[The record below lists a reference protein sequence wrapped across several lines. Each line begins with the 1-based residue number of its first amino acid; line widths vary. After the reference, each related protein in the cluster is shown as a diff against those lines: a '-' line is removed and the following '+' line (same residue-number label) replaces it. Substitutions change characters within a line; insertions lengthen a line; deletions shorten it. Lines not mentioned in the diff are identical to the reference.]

1 MKYYS
6 KYMLLID
13 LPTGQKKG
21 TLFHKRCDKNN
32 ELYWTEADG
41 LGGNKKGSPIFTLA
55 QMEQAEFFAPI
66 GEANDLILPFPDKMK
81 IGEYYYLIGD
91 SRLMNSVDQVRLID
105 PIFFSEEFYDAVY
118 ELLKK
123 MYNEKYFPNHE

>member
-1 MKYYS
+1 MKYHQ
-6 KYMLLID
+6 KYMLLVN

-21 TLFHKRCDKNN
+21 TLFHKRCDQNN
-32 ELYWTEADG
+32 ELYWTQSDG
-41 LGGNKKGSPIFTLA
+41 LGGNKKGAPVFTLA
-55 QMEQAEFFAPI
+55 QMEQAEFFEPV
-66 GEANDLILPFPDKMK
+66 GEPMDLFLPFPDKMK